1 MSSVSNSVGHT
12 GDFSCTAFTEWES
25 WRCDVLALFT
35 LIPRWLVY
43 SALLFAS
50 GFAIGED
57 VAYRKA
63 AREAHGQALLLHE
76 RSTRAVAFTPR
87 PATAPATR

>member
-1 MSSVSNSVGHT
+1 M
-12 GDFSCTAFTEWES
+12 
-25 WRCDVLALFT
+25 LALLT

-63 AREAHGQALLLHE
+63 AREAHGQARLLHE
-76 RSTRAVAFTPR
+76 RSTRAVTLAPR

>member
-1 MSSVSNSVGHT
+1 M
-12 GDFSCTAFTEWES
+12 
-25 WRCDVLALFT
+25 LALLT

-63 AREAHGQALLLHE
+63 AHEAHSKARLLRE
-76 RSTRAVAFTPR
+76 RSTRAMALAPR